1 MPYMR
6 VKRKMAGASYPDLS
20 VEQPKLVM
28 ARGGKITPS
37 SVPVYDMKLV
47 RNKANDI
54 YGVKQIKSSMDVKLV
69 MEEISKVKK
78 YKPYAVTLLLS
89 SNNTIQDVIEHDNAI
104 YNTDK
109 ERAEYLKKVI
119 CSIPVGAIICL
130 YNEDLSYDSNKIQ
143 FLKGYFQSIGVV
155 LMDVA
160 LHDGYNYISEAE
172 NQNLAMGG
180 KIKAD
185 GVEAYPDLSVVP
197 PKMVMDENSL
207 SKLDRLEMVKV
218 GKYDITPVA
227 DTLTVD
233 NWKRASDIFWH
244 YWDKNKISAV
254 EQLAVMYLDKDGKMI
269 GIYTHSWGGRAA
281 TIIEPT
287 IIIASA
293 INLKA
298 QAIMVCH
305 NHPSGN
311 LQPSQPDIRSANEL
325 YKGCSYVGIQLVDSI
340 IIIPDGNK
348 FTSLS
353 LENHVRFAKG
363 GVMGYDRLVKKVAK
377 HYKGKPVPK
386 KYQSKYGKT
395 YDKDEA
401 KSVGYAVATK
411 VYGKKK

>member
-1 MPYMR
+1 MR
-6 VKRKMAGASYPDLS
+6 VKQKMAKSTYPDLS
-20 VEQPKLVM
+20 MQQPKMVM
-28 ARGGKITPS
+28 ARGGKISAS
-37 SVPVYDMKLV
+37 SIPVYDMKLI

-54 YGVKQIKSSMDVKLV
+54 YGVKRITNSKDVKLV
-69 MEEISKVKK
+69 MEEISRLKN

-89 SNNTIQDVIEHDNAI
+89 NNNVIQDVIEHNKDI

-119 CSIPVGAIICL
+119 CTIPVGAIICI
-130 YNEDLSYDSNKIQ
+130 YNNDLSYDRNKIQ
-143 FLKGYFQSIGVV
+143 FLKGYFQSIGIV

-172 NQNLAMGG
+172 NSNLAMGG
-180 KIKAD
+180 KIKPDA
-185 GVEAYPDLSVVP
+185 VEAYPDLSVIP
-197 PKMVMDENSL
+197 PKMVMDDNSL

-218 GKYDITPVA
+218 DKFDMTSVS
-227 DTLTVD
+227 DTLIVD
-233 NWKRASDIFWH
+233 NWKRAADIFWH
-244 YWDKNKISAV
+244 FWDKNKIAAV
-254 EQLAVMYLDKDGKMI
+254 EQLAVMYLDKKNKIMGL
-269 GIYTHSWGGRAA
+269 YTHSWGGRAA

-298 QAIMVCH
+298 KGIIICH
-305 NHPSGN
+305 NHPSGSLN
-311 LQPSQPDIRSANEL
+311 PSQADIRGANDM
-325 YKGCSYVGIQLVDSI
+325 YKGCAAVGLQLIDSI
-340 IIIPDGNK
+340 IIVPDGDN

-363 GVMGYDRLVKKVAK
+363 GKIGYDRLVKKVAAN
-377 HYKGKPVPK
+377 YEGKRVPK
-386 KYQSKYGKT
+386 KYQPKYGKI